1 MSPGVID
8 VARKQTRKS
17 PDESPRPSLLVIK
30 GRLAW
35 YEWLAGLHKFSASR
49 PERGNRLSLVGLIET
64 AVAEYAKSIGY
75 RPRPPER

>member
-1 MSPGVID
+1 
-8 VARKQTRKS
+8 
-17 PDESPRPSLLVIK
+17 VIK